1 MNMRTLNRLAR
12 LEQGGS
18 EPVVILVMR
27 PVSIPQPFRGYR
39 VTWPD
44 GEADYPGDDPTSLK
58 VAIRNEAAHRLPAGV
73 FALQVRELLAKEV
86 APGFPDHA

>member
-1 MNMRTLNRLAR
+1 MNTRTLNRLAR

-27 PVSIPQPFRGYR
+27 PVEGPQPFRGYR

-44 GEADYPGDDPTSLK
+44 GENDYPGEDPASLK
-58 VAIRNEAAHRLPAGV
+58 TAIRSEAAHRLPAGV
-73 FALQVRELLAKEV
+73 FALQVRELA
-86 APGFPDHA
+86 A

>member
-1 MNMRTLNRLAR
+1 MNTRTLNRLAR

-27 PVSIPQPFRGYR
+27 AVESLQPFRGYR

-44 GEADYPGDDPTSLK
+44 GEADYPGDDPASLK
-58 VAIRNEAAHRLPAGV
+58 TAIRSEAAHRLTAGGFV
-73 FALQVRELLAKEV
+73 LQVRVLA
-86 APGFPDHA
+86 A

>member
-1 MNMRTLNRLAR
+1 MNTRTLNRLAR

-27 PVSIPQPFRGYR
+27 PVESSQPFRGYR

-44 GEADYPGDDPTSLK
+44 GENDYPGDDPASLK
-58 VAIRNEAAHRLPAGV
+58 TAIRSEAGYRLPAGV
-73 FALQVRELLAKEV
+73 FALQVRELV
-86 APGFPDHA
+86 A